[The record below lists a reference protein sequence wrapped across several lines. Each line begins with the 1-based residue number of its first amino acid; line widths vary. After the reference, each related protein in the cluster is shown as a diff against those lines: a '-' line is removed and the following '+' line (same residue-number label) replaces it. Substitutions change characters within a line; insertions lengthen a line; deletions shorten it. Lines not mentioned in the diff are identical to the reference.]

1 MASSTLFLLAQRLT
15 APAHRLG
22 VWLRPGD
29 QLLLLEDGV
38 YNLGLSL
45 PEGVKGF
52 SLAADCKAR
61 GVKSPW
67 PLLDDTAFVELAA
80 RAERVV
86 TLTPSLLA

>member
-22 VWLRPGD
+22 EWLRPGD

-38 YNLGLSL
+38 YNLALLL
-45 PEGVKGF
+45 PEGVNGF
-52 SLAADCKAR
+52 ALEADCTAR
-61 GVKSPW
+61 GVESPW
-67 PLLDDTAFVELAA
+67 PTVTDAAFVELAA
-80 RAERVV
+80 SAERVV